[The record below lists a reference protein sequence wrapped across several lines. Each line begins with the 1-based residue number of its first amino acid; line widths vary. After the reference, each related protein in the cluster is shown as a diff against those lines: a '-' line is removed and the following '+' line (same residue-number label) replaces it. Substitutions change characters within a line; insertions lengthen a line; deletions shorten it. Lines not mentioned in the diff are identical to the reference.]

1 MFNPHIS
8 NSHAYI
14 LEGLAP
20 RAEGFRLCPGEHW
33 GVMEGRDRLDL
44 VFRKIPWGSMWRL
57 GQKERLSPG
66 VGWGGSRE
74 GESGQETLRRPVAV
88 VGGRRPADE
97 GQS

>member
-1 MFNPHIS
+1 MFNPQIS

-44 VFRKIPWGSMWRL
+44 VFRKILWGSMWRL

-66 VGWGGSRE
+66 VG
-74 GESGQETLRRPVAV
+74 
-88 VGGRRPADE
+88 
-97 GQS
+97 